1 MSFAKDLAAFTD
13 RLRARETVL
22 FGNVVQHVEESI
34 KVGSTVTGAPGQ
46 PVDTGT
52 LLNSWETEYVAP
64 RIAEISTSLGYAP
77 IIESNERG
85 ATFKSPVG
93 GAHSVR
99 QTRMGF
105 PAIVDHETDALK

>member
-34 KVGSTVTGAPGQ
+34 KVGSPVTGAPGQ
-46 PVDTGT
+46 PVDTGA
-52 LLNSWETEYVAP
+52 LLNSWETEHVAP
-64 RIAEISTSLGYAP
+64 RIAEVTTSIAHAVP
-77 IIESNERG
+77 IENNERG
-85 ATFKSPVG
+85 AQLRSSVG
-93 GAHSVR
+93 GFGSVKL
-99 QTRMGF
+99 TRMGF